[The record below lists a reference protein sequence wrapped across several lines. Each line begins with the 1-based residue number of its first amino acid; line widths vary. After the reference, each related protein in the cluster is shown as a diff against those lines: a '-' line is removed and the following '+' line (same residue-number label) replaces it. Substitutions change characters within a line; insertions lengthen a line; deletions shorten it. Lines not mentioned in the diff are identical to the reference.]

1 MVSMTKLLPLVTQLG
16 NYLKMGADHYS
27 DLRSAG
33 KEAGPEVIA
42 MYLRLKLDS
51 WDPKLNNKSLLD
63 DETKDAASRF
73 LAGVACNFAG
83 A

>member
-1 MVSMTKLLPLVTQLG
+1 MVNMAKLLPLVTQLG

-33 KEAGPEVIA
+33 KEAGPEVVA
-42 MYLRLKLDS
+42 MYLRMKLEN
-51 WDPKLNNKSLLD
+51 WDPKINEKKLLD
-63 DETKDAASRF
+63 DATKDAAARF